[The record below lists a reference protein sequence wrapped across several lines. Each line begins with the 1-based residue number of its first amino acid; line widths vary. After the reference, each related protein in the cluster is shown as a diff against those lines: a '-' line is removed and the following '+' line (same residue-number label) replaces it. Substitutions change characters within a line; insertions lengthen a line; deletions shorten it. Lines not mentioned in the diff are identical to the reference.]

1 MVRCTTWFGILS
13 CFKLIWWS
21 AWACMTPLGR
31 SLRVDLRD
39 YRVVEVAGWGAGY
52 RVTFLTVDAML
63 RTLVRPFY
71 KSKVL
76 YNSKSNL

>member
-39 YRVVEVAGWGAGY
+39 YRVVGGEL
-52 RVTFLTVDAML
+52 VTES
-63 RTLVRPFY
+63 P
-71 KSKVL
+71 S
-76 YNSKSNL
+76 